1 MIETPDESQQSSFTP
16 IPLETNVF
24 DPNEAINIV
33 EQNFELNPFI
43 EISKRQKTVP
53 KYMITYRQLYKK
65 EQMKKKKINPDVF
78 KSIANVGKKVRLR
91 WFVSREPN
99 DPIRIYLYNAESW
112 RNNEEAFGYF
122 KQEKEDKIRKF
133 IEKYKNDNNVSLVD
147 NSDSIEEKVLK
158 HQLVKKLKLKQKKK
172 KK

>member
-1 MIETPDESQQSSFTP
+1 
-16 IPLETNVF
+16 
-24 DPNEAINIV
+24 
-33 EQNFELNPFI
+33 
-43 EISKRQKTVP
+43 
-53 KYMITYRQLYKK
+53 MITYRQLYKK
-65 EQMKKKKINPDVF
+65 NKWRKKINPDVF

-112 RNNEEAFGYF
+112 RNNEEAFVI

-147 NSDSIEEKVLK
+147 NSDSIEEKVLNIS
-158 HQLVKKLKLKQKKK
+158 
-172 KK
+172 